1 MSDQNSISDFLNE
14 LNGSEGD
21 INEAISEGMSNLKSK
36 ISGMDI
42 QVEAKG
48 YQEGGEVKSPIPETK
63 AKNAAS
69 LADRAINTYKTKI
82 KPATG
87 VEAGKVEVSQPSTKA
102 SRESMKA
109 AVRAITG
116 GRSSGNVGKPS
127 PTLPS
132 GAGNVGT
139 NDMPPVGL
147 LATSMTIEEYK
158 DHIWGSF
165 GLLDEAEVSGGEVI
179 EHSFAEEL
187 DLVSILEDALLE
199 GDTRDWMEVD
209 YLARQVC
216 LEHGVSLKELNKAFK
231 DIHGQYPD
239 KWIKEQVEITMCGW
253 MPLDEATRVNKIG
266 LVYEVSFMHR
276 GHVNRY
282 KFFWP
287 NMTRPSKE
295 EMQKTIEGFY
305 PKAKVLAFYPA
316 AKQDDNFMVIVP
328 PMSENFEVYRYDEW
342 MELTEEEN
350 ESFHT
355 IAEEVGEP
363 TGLIIINE
371 DGNYSVVV
379 ESHDTGEHI
388 EVEFFTEGAVSGIE
402 TSRKIRKDF
411 RDKKYNAPK
420 VPKKKEESKDKI
432 SSFSLERPIDGG
444 ENWLSKEE
452 FIPEGDEMK
461 GLTQK
466 GGHKRSTDSGAGLT
480 QKGVDAVNR
489 KTGGN
494 LKTAVTTPPSKL
506 KPGSKAAGRRKSFCA
521 RSRGWDGERG
531 KAARRRWNC

>member
-1 MSDQNSISDFLNE
+1 MSDQNSISEFLD
-14 LNGSEGD
+14 G
-21 INEAISEGMSNLKSK
+21 INSTEPNIDGVISEGMKNLKSK
-36 ISGMDI
+36 ISDI
-42 QVEAKG
+42 EVQLEDKEDKA
-48 YQEGGEVKSPIPETK
+48 EVKSPIAQTK
-63 AKNAAS
+63 ARNAAS

-87 VEAGKVEVSQPSTKA
+87 VEAGELEVSQPSTKA
-102 SRESMKA
+102 SREAMKA
-109 AVRAITG
+109 AIRAITG

-127 PTLPS
+127 PTGPN
-132 GAGNVGT
+132 GNGNEGT
-139 NDMPPVGL
+139 NNLPPVGL

-165 GLLDEAEVSGGEVI
+165 GLLDEAEVSEEEVI

-216 LEHGVSLKELNKAFK
+216 LEHSVTLKELNKAFK
-231 DIHGQYPD
+231 DVHGLYPD
-239 KWIKEQVEITMCGW
+239 KWIKEQVETTACGW

-295 EMQKTIEGFY
+295 EIQSAIEGFY

-328 PMSENFEVYRYDEW
+328 PMSEKFEVFRHEDWE
-342 MELTEEEN
+342 ELSEETN
-350 ESFHT
+350 EVFHL

-363 TGLIIINE
+363 IGSIVNTE
-371 DGNYSVVV
+371 EGNYSIVV
-379 ESHDTGEHI
+379 ESHDTGEELSI
-388 EVEFFTEGAVSGIE
+388 EFCE
-402 TSRKIRKDF
+402 D
-411 RDKKYNAPK
+411 
-420 VPKKKEESKDKI
+420 
-432 SSFSLERPIDGG
+432 
-444 ENWLSKEE
+444 W
-452 FIPEGDEMK
+452 
-461 GLTQK
+461 QK
-466 GGHKRSTDSGAGLT
+466 
-480 QKGVDAVNR
+480 VNR
-489 KTGGN
+489 KDKTDGMSQKAVNAYRRENPGSK
-494 LKTAVTTPPSKL
+494 LKTAVTEKNPSGKR
-506 KPGSKAAGRRKSFCA
+506 AGRRKSFCA
-521 RSRGWDGERG
+521 RSKGWDGERG
-531 KAARRRWNC
+531 KAARARWNC